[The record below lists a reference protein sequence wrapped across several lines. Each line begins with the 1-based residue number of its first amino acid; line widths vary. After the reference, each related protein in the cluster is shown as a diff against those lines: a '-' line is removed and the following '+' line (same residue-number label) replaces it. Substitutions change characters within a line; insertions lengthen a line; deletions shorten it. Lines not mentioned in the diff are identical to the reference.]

1 MLGHRALTV
10 EDYVSIAKRRAWMIA
25 VPAIILPIVA
35 YGLTFLIAPQYISQT
50 LVLIEGQKIPDN
62 YVKPVVSSS
71 LDDRLASMKEQI
83 YSRSRIAPIIDKY
96 NLYSTSQ
103 LSMDDRV
110 EKARKGIEIKPITSE
125 VAHSSGLPGF
135 FVSFKA
141 DDPHTAQ
148 LVCGEITSLFVGE
161 NLKGRT
167 ESAEGTVNFI
177 KSQLEDAK
185 RNLDQQDSQLAT
197 FESKYIGRLP
207 GQDSPNLNMLQTLN
221 TQLEAAT
228 QALSRIEQDKTY
240 QESMLAQQVQASQP
254 TTKGEIGGAGP
265 SAQQVELQNL
275 VSQENTLAGQYTAE
289 YPDLI
294 TVRRKIADLRR
305 QIARSAAAPAQ
316 SSTAIST
323 APSKYDSASVQQL
336 RAQIQSTNVGI
347 EAKRKEQAQIQAAI
361 RTYQDRIQ
369 SSPMVEQQ
377 YKQLTRDHETA
388 QKIYDDLQMK
398 MNNAEQAMNLEKR
411 QEGEQFHVMDE
422 PNLPDAP
429 FSPRRGAFVIA
440 GLAVGLAFGLL
451 VVAGIEYKDKT
462 LRSERDIWAFTQLP
476 TLAIIGTTEFP
487 GAGKPSRLWQLLNRK
502 SLQRQG
508 G

>member
-10 EDYVSIAKRRAWMIA
+10 EDYVSILRRRAWIIA
-25 VPAIILPIVA
+25 IPVLFLPILA
-35 YGLTFLIAPQYISQT
+35 YGLTFLIAPQYLSQT
-50 LVLIEGQKIPDN
+50 LILIEGQKIPDN

-83 YSRSRIAPIIDKY
+83 YSRSRIEPIIDKY

-103 LSMDDRV
+103 LSMDDRI
-110 EKARKGIEIKPITSE
+110 EKARKSIDIKPITSE
-125 VAHSSGLPGF
+125 VAHSGGLPGF
-135 FVSFKA
+135 FVAFKA

-161 NLKGRT
+161 NLKGRQ

-177 KSQLEDAK
+177 KSQVDDAK
-185 RNLDQQDSQLAT
+185 RNLDDQDAKLAA
-197 FESKYIGRLP
+197 FEGKYIGRLP
-207 GQDSPNLNMLQTLN
+207 DQDSPNLNMLQTLN

-228 QALSRIEQDKTY
+228 QALSRMEQDKTY
-240 QESMLAQQVQASQP
+240 QESLMAQQVQANQP
-254 TTKGEIGGAGP
+254 ASSSAAGGGSP

-275 VSQENTLAGQYTAE
+275 LSQESTLAGQYTAE

-305 QIARSAAAPAQ
+305 QIARSAATPAPAA
-316 SSTAIST
+316 TNPT
-323 APSKYDSASVQQL
+323 APSKYDSAATQQL
-336 RAQIQSTNVGI
+336 RAQLQATNVGI
-347 EAKRKEQAQIQAAI
+347 DAKRKEQAQIQAAI

-398 MNNAEQAMNLEKR
+398 MNQAKQATDLEKR

-451 VVAGIEYKDKT
+451 IVAAVEYRDKT
-462 LRSERDIWAFTQLP
+462 LRSERDVWAFTQLP
-476 TLAIIGTTEFP
+476 TLAIIGSTEFADP
-487 GAGKPSRLWQLLNRK
+487 GKPSRIWQLLNRRP
-502 SLQRQG
+502 LQRQRG
-508 G
+508 